1 MAVKSLKTS
10 GIINQKKSNS
20 MLTGYS
26 FQDFELIDSVFLAS
40 TTANVNF
47 SNLQNYAVDYKHLQI
62 RFTARTTRG
71 EINDAVFYRIN
82 GDTGAN
88 YARHQIFG
96 NGSTVSSIAG
106 ISETSTG
113 NNSITGNTATA
124 NAFGAGVL
132 DFLDPYSSTKNT
144 TIRSFSGIPVN
155 FNLVMLSSGL
165 YNNTASVSSI
175 TLFSLASFV
184 TGSRFS
190 LYGIR

>member
-1 MAVKSLKTS
+1 MAVKSLKRSSVKST
-10 GIINQKKSNS
+10 QKANS
-20 MLTGYS
+20 MAAGYN
-26 FQDFELIDSVFLAS
+26 FQDYELIESVFLAS
-40 TTANVNF
+40 TTASVTF

-82 GDTGAN
+82 GDSGAN

-124 NAFGAGVL
+124 SAFGAGVL
-132 DFLDPYSSTKNT
+132 DFIDPYSSTKNT

-155 FNLVMLSSGL
+155 FNSVMLSSGL